1 MTLVAE
7 PLAIAEGREAGE
19 PRGRG
24 HGHGFGFAPGVLET
38 LGAFGDRCTVVR
50 LASLGNERLDVPR
63 WSTLAEAWAEP
74 GSRQAA
80 HWARHPVIEVDAS
93 DPPELVLATGTPV
106 VVLGV
111 DIAAVPWQRAVVDG
125 VRAACA
131 RVLVVDLATS
141 AVPGYADIATF
152 GHDRDRGSELLS
164 LLCGAGA
171 R

>member
-74 GSRQAA
+74 GLRTTAS
-80 HWARHPVIEVDAS
+80 DAS
-93 DPPELVLATGTPV
+93 KIARERSLSGGRHRRRRSPMVTTG
-106 VVLGV
+106 
-111 DIAAVPWQRAVVDG
+111 I
-125 VRAACA
+125 
-131 RVLVVDLATS
+131 
-141 AVPGYADIATF
+141 
-152 GHDRDRGSELLS
+152 
-164 LLCGAGA
+164 
-171 R
+171 